1 MGLSICEKYFGAGGG
16 GDFLGVYFKDL
27 MNLAQHFF
35 SSHFKKGIIFCYFS
49 VFFFIFMLIFYFS
62 LSCVKKEKHFQE
74 GHKFEK
80 KELPLA

>member
-49 VFFFIFMLIFYFS
+49 VFFFHFYVDFLFFAFVCQKRKTFS
-62 LSCVKKEKHFQE
+62 
-74 GHKFEK
+74 GGT
-80 KELPLA
+80 